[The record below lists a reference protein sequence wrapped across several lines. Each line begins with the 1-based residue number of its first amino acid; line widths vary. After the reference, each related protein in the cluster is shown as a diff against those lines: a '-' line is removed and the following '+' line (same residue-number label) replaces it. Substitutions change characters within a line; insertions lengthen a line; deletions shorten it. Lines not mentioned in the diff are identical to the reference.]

1 VGRPKLEIGTYGE
14 ISTRELDGGG
24 WQARARY
31 RDRDGVTREVAAQGD
46 SEAKAKAALRKKLRD
61 RRRGPAGT
69 GEEITPDSTVED
81 LLKHWLRVS
90 RAETDRALAIG
101 ARPRKGHDTLDGY
114 EDTIGRF
121 IRPELRAVTLRELTT
136 QRADRFLRDCEPISA
151 ARTARTVLSQA
162 CKLAIAYGALEYS
175 PISAAYTPPRSA
187 VRPRALTPEDAVEMR
202 RRIIA
207 WQAGTKPYRGGPRRG
222 YDRLRIYLVLLATG
236 ARIGEVLSL
245 IWDDVTGVDG
255 DGPVTV
261 HIGHRLDKRGRR
273 VAGRKSGGDP
283 YTVTLPD
290 FGAAALR
297 EQRALGIPF
306 EPVFPTRNG
315 TFQSEANVRSHWRQ
329 IRGED
334 LSWVVPHSIR
344 KTVVTAVERELGL
357 EAAARQAGHGS
368 SDVTRRHYVERGVV
382 VPDYTAALDSYSR
395 SFRGVEAPEGDGA
408 G

>member
-1 VGRPKLEIGTYGE
+1 
-14 ISTRELDGGG
+14 
-24 WQARARY
+24 
-31 RDRDGVTREVAAQGD
+31 
-46 SEAKAKAALRKKLRD
+46 
-61 RRRGPAGT
+61 
-69 GEEITPDSTVED
+69 
-81 LLKHWLRVS
+81 
-90 RAETDRALAIG
+90 
-101 ARPRKGHDTLDGY
+101 
-114 EDTIGRF
+114 
-121 IRPELRAVTLRELTT
+121 VTLRELTT